1 MQPENFH
8 GVIQRTGEPNHQSRR
23 PHSPNNL
30 FSMRR
35 VLSMPLWK
43 KRAVSFLFALAVIAT
58 APEFCF
64 EKLLR
69 FTIFNKA
76 TYMHRLKHLK
86 QCQHEAV
93 DHLVSHQ
100 GPTFC
105 VSFLCSC

>member
-1 MQPENFH
+1 
-8 GVIQRTGEPNHQSRR
+8 
-23 PHSPNNL
+23 
-30 FSMRR
+30 
-35 VLSMPLWK
+35 
-43 KRAVSFLFALAVIAT
+43 
-58 APEFCF
+58 
-64 EKLLR
+64 LLR